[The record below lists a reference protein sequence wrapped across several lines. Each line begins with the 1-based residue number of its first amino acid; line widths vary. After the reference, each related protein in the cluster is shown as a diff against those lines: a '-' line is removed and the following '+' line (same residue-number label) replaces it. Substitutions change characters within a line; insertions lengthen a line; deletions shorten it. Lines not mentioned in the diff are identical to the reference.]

1 MKTKKQEPRTRNTH
15 NRRAKERQEDN
26 REQEA
31 RGALRILEEAAQ
43 TPSGR
48 PSQPARPRVV
58 SSFAAPSTSQSRR
71 APLIESSGH
80 LILDPT
86 ADVLSLTLP
95 SSARTGCRSRL
106 FVFLPWVLWVLLF
119 LSCGSFPDERIA
131 VVALFVCCSWVVVR
145 RSVVTG
151 FV

>member
-31 RGALRILEEAAQ
+31 RGGSKNPQ
-43 TPSGR
+43 GGR
-48 PSQPARPRVV
+48 PDAIRTTISTRKAPRRELLRRT
-58 SSFAAPSTSQSRR
+58 FHRR

-95 SSARTGCRSRL
+95 SSARTGCRSCL

-131 VVALFVCCSWVVVR
+131 VVALFVCCS
-145 RSVVTG
+145 
-151 FV
+151 